1 MQIYVWLDQST
12 NKYLKVRNR
21 DVMYLHDISFEK
33 IEKQSKKCQQIKR
46 WVKCIF
52 IQGKHK
58 SISSIIIKL
67 SNKQTENE
75 KSNKGNLYLQPPEQ
89 NEKNLVNDCFAY
101 KILANIE
108 MLVKGFTH
116 Q

>member
-1 MQIYVWLDQST
+1 MST
-12 NKYLKVRNR
+12 NKKMN
-21 DVMYLHDISFEK
+21 
-33 IEKQSKKCQQIKR
+33 
-46 WVKCIF
+46 KCIF
-52 IQGKHK
+52 IQAKHK

-75 KSNKGNLYLQPPEQ
+75 KCNKGNLYLQPPQQ
-89 NEKNLVNDCFAY
+89 NEKTLVKDCFVY

-108 MLVKGFTH
+108 TLVKGFTH